1 MLKEEKMKITVKQ
14 LRQIIREQSQN
25 PGSRFSSAR
34 KKGDEASDQK
44 QIDRVSEEL
53 QKTVD
58 WFESVVFPAIESN
71 SFPITIDSQYLAY
84 AEPGFGSQD
93 MYIIDEKI
101 LSLDQKLKLSSSESD
116 EKLTIG
122 QIYDELEQTVI
133 NQPELKVR
141 MQSDAGSAL
150 DVSESIRIKITHHK
164 LAHVI
169 REELNRALK

>member
-1 MLKEEKMKITVKQ
+1 
-14 LRQIIREQSQN
+14 
-25 PGSRFSSAR
+25 
-34 KKGDEASDQK
+34 
-44 QIDRVSEEL
+44 
-53 QKTVD
+53 
-58 WFESVVFPAIESN
+58 
-71 SFPITIDSQYLAY
+71 
-84 AEPGFGSQD
+84 
-93 MYIIDEKI
+93 MYIIDEQI